1 MSSSRLSASASGIS
15 ALSDFA
21 ELHRAGKL
29 RILAI
34 SGAERSPLLPEVPT
48 FKEQGFAEVEGVGWN
63 GVYAPA
69 RTPKPVIDQL
79 SSAIVTALR
88 TPEVR
93 QKFIAVGLEPTGT
106 TPEEFVA
113 IMAADAARWDPIIK
127 ASGFAADTQ

>member
-1 MSSSRLSASASGIS
+1 VPFNDGHAI
-15 ALSDFA
+15 FA
-21 ELHRAGKL
+21 
-29 RILAI
+29 
-34 SGAERSPLLPEVPT
+34 
-48 FKEQGFAEVEGVGWN
+48 VEGVGWN

-88 TPEVR
+88 TPEVT

-106 TPEEFVA
+106 TPEELAA

-127 ASGFAADTQ
+127 ASGFSADAQ